1 MDTYS
6 HDGIDFDLAIP
17 YADVTG
23 VEWVW
28 TGRYDERGE
37 PLMASRMRG
46 DTFPHGPMLSLPDL
60 YATHGPLIPLPARPD
75 TDLIR
80 RVLSAVTS

>member
-1 MDTYS
+1 MAAFT
-6 HDGIDFDLAIP
+6 HDGTDFDLTLA

-28 TGRYDERGE
+28 TGQSDERGE
-37 PLMASRMRG
+37 PLMASRMRAE
-46 DTFPHGPMLSLPDL
+46 TYPHGPLISLPDL

-80 RVLSAVTS
+80 RVLTAVAS